1 MTPVTL
7 NISVTAYFDAD
18 EIPAIYSNEDMF
30 AEAIK
35 EHISY
40 ALDRLDA
47 QDIVFNSIDLE
58 GLT

>member
-1 MTPVTL
+1 MKPVTL
-7 NISVTAYFDAD
+7 SLSITAYFDAD

-35 EHISY
+35 EHVTY

-58 GLT
+58 GLS

>member
-35 EHISY
+35 EHVSY